1 LSSPFADDAGQFP
14 QAHLHGRL
22 IAPLARDDLVAVAT
36 LRRTSGSM
44 IPFSAI
50 DAISSDRSPI
60 TWRGWFGLGS
70 MMSMGTMRPTGTP
83 QAP

>member
-1 LSSPFADDAGQFP
+1 
-14 QAHLHGRL
+14 
-22 IAPLARDDLVAVAT
+22 
-36 LRRTSGSM
+36 M

-70 MMSMGTMRPTGTP
+70 IWSIGTIRPTGVPADAASAST
-83 QAP
+83 